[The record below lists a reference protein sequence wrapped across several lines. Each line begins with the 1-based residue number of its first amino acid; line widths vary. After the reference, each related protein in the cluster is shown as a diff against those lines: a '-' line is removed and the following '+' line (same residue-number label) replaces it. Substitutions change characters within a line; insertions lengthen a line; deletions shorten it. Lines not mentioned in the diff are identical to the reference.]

1 MENKN
6 NLIAGLLVL
15 IVGLLIGYG
24 VAGFNGREGHQA
36 FMNMHGSSARVGM
49 DADDMDCGGMS
60 GMRHEMAN
68 MMSGLEGKTG
78 DDFDKA
84 FLQEMIVHHEGAIDM
99 AEALLKNTKRP
110 ELVKLGNDIIKAQT
124 GEVSMMKGWLV
135 AWFK

>member
-6 NLIAGLLVL
+6 NLVVGLLVL
-15 IVGLLIGYG
+15 IVGLFIGYG
-24 VAGFNGREGHQA
+24 LAGFNGREGHQA
-36 FMNMHGSSARVGM
+36 FMNMHGTDAR
-49 DADDMDCGGMS
+49 MDCGGMS

-110 ELVKLGNDIIKAQT
+110 ELVKLGNDIIAAQT
-124 GEVSMMKGWLV
+124 SEVSMMQKWLGE
-135 AWFK
+135 WFK

>member
-6 NLIAGLLVL
+6 NLVVGLLVL
-15 IVGLLIGYG
+15 IVGLFIGYG
-24 VAGFNGREGHQA
+24 LAGFNGREGHQA
-36 FMNMHGSSARVGM
+36 FMNMHGTDAR
-49 DADDMDCGGMS
+49 MDCGGMS

-78 DDFDKA
+78 DDFDRA

-124 GEVSMMKGWLV
+124 GEVSMMKGWLGE
-135 AWFK
+135 WFK

>member
-6 NLIAGLLVL
+6 NLVTGLLIL

-24 VAGFNGREGHQA
+24 VAGFNGRGDHQA
-36 FMNMHGSSARVGM
+36 FMNMHGTGASM
-49 DADDMDCGGMS
+49 DMCADGMDCGGMS
-60 GMRHEMAN
+60 GMQHEMAN

-84 FLQEMIVHHEGAIDM
+84 FLTEMIVHHEGAIDM
-99 AEALLKNTKRP
+99 AEALLKNTQRP
-110 ELVKLGNDIIKAQT
+110 ELVRLGNDIIKAQT
-124 GEVSMMKGWLV
+124 GEVGMMKGWLA

>member
-6 NLIAGLLVL
+6 NLVVGLLVL
-15 IVGLLIGYG
+15 IVGLFIGYG
-24 VAGFNGREGHQA
+24 LASFNGREGHQA
-36 FMNMHGSSARVGM
+36 FMNMHGTDAR
-49 DADDMDCGGMS
+49 MDCGGMS

-78 DDFDKA
+78 DDFDRA

-124 GEVSMMKGWLV
+124 GEVSMMKGWLGE
-135 AWFK
+135 WFK